1 VSHPEGTF
9 EHWACIYDD
18 DKQFLQTAVP
28 FLADGLELGEPV
40 LAVTT
45 PANLELL
52 GTALGDRSGDL
63 DYADSAFFGRRPPQ
77 RVAAFNRYWK
87 GCGSARDG
95 SQGSRRD
102 SGDTGYSGV
111 RILAEPV
118 WAGRSSREVTAW
130 TRMEA
135 ALNVTLAP
143 TSISMICPYDA
154 RTLDQDIVS
163 GALRTHPV
171 LVAGSH
177 PSPSVHYADPAAFAR
192 SCDTGPLADPPSCAA
207 AFEFDGDLRGL
218 RRFIAGRAAAHG
230 VAGDHADMLVL
241 GVSEVGAY
249 LKSRWPASAAVRVWE
264 QPGAVVCDFR
274 QPGASI
280 SDPFIG
286 LRPAG
291 LVPGDG
297 DGLWL
302 ANQICDWMEIRSD
315 ADGCVIQLQV
325 PSRHDQEMA
334 AQPRIRYLA

>member
-1 VSHPEGTF
+1 VSQPEGAF
-9 EHWACIYDD
+9 QHWVCIYDD
-18 DKQFLQTAVP
+18 DQQFLRTAVP
-28 FLADGLELGEPV
+28 FLTEGLDLGEPV

-52 GTALGDRSGDL
+52 GAALPDRSGDV

-77 RVAAFNRYWK
+77 RVAAFYRYWK
-87 GCGSARDG
+87 ARGAARDG
-95 SQGSRRD
+95 SQPGRR
-102 SGDTGYSGV
+102 V

-143 TSISMICPYDA
+143 TSITMICLYDA

-163 GALRTHPV
+163 SALRTHPV
-171 LVAGSH
+171 QVVGAQ

-192 SCDTGPLADPPSCAA
+192 SCDSGPLADPPADAA
-207 AFEFDGDLRGL
+207 AFEFDGDLRRL
-218 RRFIAGRAAAHG
+218 RRFIADRAAAHG
-230 VAGDHADMLVL
+230 VTGDRADMLVL
-241 GVSEVGAY
+241 AVSEVGAY
-249 LKSRWPASAAVRVWE
+249 LKSRWPASATVRAWE

-280 SDPFIG
+280 GDPFIG
-286 LRPAG
+286 LRPAE

-302 ANQICDWMEIRSD
+302 TNQICDWMEIRSG
-315 ADGCVIQLQV
+315 ADGCTIQLQV
-325 PSRHDQEMA
+325 PSRHDQEMV
-334 AQPRIRYLA
+334 AQPRIRYQT